1 MLYGRDFDEE
11 AIPIEEIIG
20 EMGEVVIRGKIIAM
34 DQREIRNERTILI
47 FDVTDFT
54 DTMTIKI
61 LP

>member
-20 EMGEVVIRGKIIAM
+20 VMGEVVSRGIIIAM
-34 DQREIRNERTILI
+34 DQRDIRIERTLLI

-61 LP
+61 FT

>member
-47 FDVTDFT
+47 LT
-54 DTMTIKI
+54 
-61 LP
+61 